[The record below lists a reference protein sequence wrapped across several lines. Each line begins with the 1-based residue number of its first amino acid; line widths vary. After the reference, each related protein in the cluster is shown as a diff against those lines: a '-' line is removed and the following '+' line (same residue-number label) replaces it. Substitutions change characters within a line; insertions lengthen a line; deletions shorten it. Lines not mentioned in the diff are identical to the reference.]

1 MTVNP
6 KKDLGNL
13 LKSTQRRELRWLR
26 YFPER
31 IHSGECYSGNS
42 LRKEGKT
49 VRKLSERIVAV
60 TCFITAC

>member
-1 MTVNP
+1 M
-6 KKDLGNL
+6 KRAEAAQIFL
-13 LKSTQRRELRWLR
+13 
-26 YFPER
+26 ER

-49 VRKLSERIVAV
+49 VRKLSERIAAV

>member
-13 LKSTQRRELRWLR
+13 LKVLNEESWGCSD
-26 YFPER
+26 FPER
-31 IHSGECYSGNS
+31 IHSSECYSGNS

-49 VRKLSERIVAV
+49 VRKLSERIAAV
-60 TCFITAC
+60 T